1 MERNQSDLGLIHA
14 KEQRGSVILH
24 ILFRHSRYTGATPLD
39 TFPLLV
45 LTLSSFSFLLTLTSV
60 SFSFLLTLTSVSRLY
75 LVIQSSHLSV
85 SLKTSHH
92 TTLLL

>member
-60 SFSFLLTLTSVSRLY
+60 SRLY

>member
-14 KEQRGSVILH
+14 KEQRGGVTLH

-45 LTLSSFSFLLTLTSV
+45 LTMS